1 MINGKNYFLIFF
13 GIENK
18 INCLSLLI
26 MDKFW
31 IIFLRWVFVLLVK
44 EFVDV
49 VNIFK
54 GFGIKLFY

>member
-1 MINGKNYFLIFF
+1 
-13 GIENK
+13 
-18 INCLSLLI
+18 